1 MNKRDYYEILGVAKT
16 ASPEQIKAAYRK
28 MAMKYH
34 PDRNP
39 DNKEAEE
46 KFKEAAE
53 AYEILSDQQ
62 KKSQYDQFGHAGAQG
77 MGGFGSSGM
86 NMDDIFEN
94 FGDIFGSMFGGGGGR
109 QRSRASGP
117 EPKNGHDLAQDVS
130 ISLKDSYIGMK
141 EEITYYH
148 FLPCDTCKG
157 SGAKAGS
164 KPTQCS
170 SCKGAGQMQYRQ
182 GFFMYAQ
189 TCGTCNGEGSIIT
202 NPCDTCKGKSRVQ
215 QYDKF
220 TVTIPAGIYDGAEL
234 RINGKGD
241 AGVYG
246 GKSGDLFIRI
256 HVTPDKKFHRQED
269 DLVSTLTLTYPQLV
283 LGCQVEIEGID
294 GTKNLIRVPKGCS
307 VGEKITVPGKGFI
320 NLRSKKRGALV
331 VVTECHVP
339 KTVSAEAK
347 KLLGDYSKE
356 IGTSTDNGGIVSFFK
371 KFLG

>member
-220 TVTIPAGIYDGAEL
+220 TVTIPAGIYD
-234 RINGKGD
+234 
-241 AGVYG
+241 
-246 GKSGDLFIRI
+246 
-256 HVTPDKKFHRQED
+256 
-269 DLVSTLTLTYPQLV
+269 
-283 LGCQVEIEGID
+283 
-294 GTKNLIRVPKGCS
+294 
-307 VGEKITVPGKGFI
+307 
-320 NLRSKKRGALV
+320 
-331 VVTECHVP
+331 
-339 KTVSAEAK
+339 
-347 KLLGDYSKE
+347 
-356 IGTSTDNGGIVSFFK
+356 
-371 KFLG
+371 